1 MRLKTLLIIVCL
13 AIFTIPIG
21 IIAGIQDIQSQSIF
35 LIGLIFLVT
44 FGVSFTISYLI
55 TRPIEKLTENI
66 DKISKGK
73 LDVHL
78 ESSEIYE
85 INNLIDSLNRVM
97 ASLKLAIH
105 KVGVKKG
112 EIFDDVVKAKEDIEK
127 KQENFLDNIIG
138 WAWEIDAKGVY
149 TYCSGNILNI
159 LGYEPHDMIGKSF
172 FDIILVDDVKK
183 TKNIFNEAIK
193 NKKQIKNLERW
204 DIKKNGEKV
213 CVITNGV
220 PFFDETGN
228 LLGYRGIDSDNTREK
243 ITESKITLINK
254 ELADL
259 KIEFTQI
266 LNEREEQ
273 VGKRLESTGINAKKF
288 GEKWS
293 EQKFDSV
300 FIFDENAN
308 ILDCNENMH
317 KRLGYSKSEMLL
329 LNMTDFDVLE
339 TKKDIINKINKAK
352 KDGTYSFK
360 TIHKRKDGSA
370 ILVFENLQYLKDK
383 NTFKCIIR
391 EDYTIK

>member
-1 MRLKTLLIIVCL
+1 M
-13 AIFTIPIG
+13 IPIG
-21 IIAGIQDIQSQSIF
+21 IIVGIQDFQSKSIF

-44 FGVSFTISYLI
+44 FVVSITISFFI

-73 LDVHL
+73 LDVNL
-78 ESSEIYE
+78 ESSGIYE

-112 EIFDDVVKAKEDIEK
+112 EIFEDIVKAKEDIEK
-127 KQENFLDNIIG
+127 KQENFLDSIIG
-138 WAWEIDAKGVY
+138 WAWETDAKGVY
-149 TYCSGNILNI
+149 SFCSGNILNI
-159 LGYEPHDMIGKSF
+159 LGYEPNDIIGKSF
-172 FDIILVDDVKK
+172 FDFILSDDVKK
-183 TKNIFNEAIK
+183 TRYTFDEASK
-193 NKKQIKNLERW
+193 NKKPIRNLERW
-204 DIKKNGEKV
+204 DVKKNGEKV

-220 PFFDETGN
+220 PFFDTIGN
-228 LLGYRGIDSDNTREK
+228 LLGYRGIDTDNTREK
-243 ITESKITLINK
+243 ITESKITFLNK

-266 LNEREEQ
+266 LNEREKHG
-273 VGKRLESTGINAKKF
+273 GKRLELTGINAKKF
-288 GEKWS
+288 DEKWS
-293 EQKFDSV
+293 EQEFDSV

-317 KRLGYSKSEMLL
+317 KRLGYSKSEMLS

-339 TKKDIINKINKAK
+339 TKKDIIEKINKVK

-360 TIHKRKDGSA
+360 TIHKRKDGTA
-370 ILVFENLQYLKDK
+370 ILVYENLQYLKDK

-391 EDYTIK
+391 EDYSIE